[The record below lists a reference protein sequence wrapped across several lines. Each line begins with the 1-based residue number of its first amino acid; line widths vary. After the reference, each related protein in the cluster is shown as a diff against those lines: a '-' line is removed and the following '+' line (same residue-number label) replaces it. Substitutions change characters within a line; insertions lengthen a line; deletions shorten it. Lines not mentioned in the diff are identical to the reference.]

1 MSAETNPPRAGGTRP
16 HWLQAT
22 AKYERPS
29 LYRSIWQMLNTLVPY
44 FTLWAV
50 MIVMVKREVPY
61 WMTLLVSLVA
71 AGLLVRIFILFH
83 DCCHGSLFASRRA
96 NTLVGF
102 ATGILT
108 FTPFNEWRRVH
119 LQHHST
125 VGDLA
130 RRGTGDIWTLT
141 VEEYL
146 ASPRLTRFAYRIVR
160 NPVLMF
166 GFGPAIMFLVGERFT
181 GAGAKADDRR
191 SVILTDLAIIGIILA
206 ASATM
211 GLGTYVLIQA
221 PIILVGGAAG
231 IWLFY
236 VQHQFER
243 TYWAPHG
250 EWDPVKASLQG
261 SSYYRLP
268 KVLQWFT
275 GNIGLHHI
283 HHIRPRIANHTLQR
297 AYDEV
302 PELREVAPLTLWTSL
317 RSLWLN
323 LWDER
328 QQKMVSFR
336 AIRKRLRRT
345 ALSA

>member
-1 MSAETNPPRAGGTRP
+1 MV
-16 HWLQAT
+16 
-22 AKYERPS
+22 
-29 LYRSIWQMLNTLVPY
+29 NTLVPY
-44 FTLWAV
+44 FALWAV
-50 MIVMVKREVPY
+50 MIVMIKREVPY

-130 RRGTGDIWTLT
+130 RRGTGDIWTMT

-146 ASPRLTRFAYRIVR
+146 ASPRFTRLAYRIVR

-181 GAGAKADDRR
+181 GAGAKEDERR
-191 SVILTDLAIIGIILA
+191 SVILTDLAIVG
-206 ASATM
+206 
-211 GLGTYVLIQA
+211 
-221 PIILVGGAAG
+221 IILVGGAAG

-250 EWDPVKASLQG
+250 EWDAVKASLQG
-261 SSYYRLP
+261 SSYYKLP

-336 AIRKRLRRT
+336 AIRKLARRT
-345 ALSA
+345 GLPA

>member
-1 MSAETNPPRAGGTRP
+1 MPAQTTQAKAAEAKPDWFR
-16 HWLQAT
+16 AT

-29 LYRSIWQMLNTLVPY
+29 LSKAIWQMVNTLVPY
-44 FTLWAV
+44 FGLWAA
-50 MIVMVKREVPY
+50 MIVMVKRGAPY
-61 WMTLLVSLVA
+61 WMTLLVAVVA
-71 AGLLVRIFILFH
+71 AGLLVRVFILFH

-96 NTLVGF
+96 NTIVGF
-102 ATGILT
+102 LTGILT
-108 FTPFNEWRRVH
+108 FTPYNEWRRIH

-125 VGDLA
+125 VGDLDN
-130 RRGTGDIWTLT
+130 RGMGDIWTLT

-146 ASPRLTRFAYRIVR
+146 ASPRLKRLAYRIVR
-160 NPVLMF
+160 NPILMF
-166 GFGPAIMFLVGERFT
+166 GFGPAIMFLVVERFT
-181 GAGAKADDRR
+181 MSGAKRDDRR
-191 SVILTDLAIIGIILA
+191 SVIIADLAMIAIIVA

-211 GLGTYVLIQA
+211 GLWTYFLIQT
-221 PIILVGGAAG
+221 PIILIGGAAG

-250 EWDPVKASLQG
+250 EWDPMKASLQG
-261 SSYYRLP
+261 SSYYKLP

-283 HHIRPRIANHTLQR
+283 HHVRPRIANHTLQK
-297 AYDEV
+297 AYDET
-302 PELREVAPLTLWTSL
+302 PELREVEPITLWKSL

-336 AIRKRLRRT
+336 AIRKLPRR
-345 ALSA
+345 AMAAA

>member
-1 MSAETNPPRAGGTRP
+1 
-16 HWLQAT
+16 
-22 AKYERPS
+22 
-29 LYRSIWQMLNTLVPY
+29 
-44 FTLWAV
+44 
-50 MIVMVKREVPY
+50 
-61 WMTLLVSLVA
+61 MTV
-71 AGLLVRIFILFH
+71 
-83 DCCHGSLFASRRA
+83 D
-96 NTLVGF
+96 
-102 ATGILT
+102 
-108 FTPFNEWRRVH
+108 
-119 LQHHST
+119 
-125 VGDLA
+125 
-130 RRGTGDIWTLT
+130 
-141 VEEYL
+141 EYL
-146 ASPRLTRFAYRIVR
+146 ASPRLTRLAYRIVR

-166 GFGPAIMFLVGERFT
+166 GFGPAIMFLVVERFT
-181 GAGAKADDRR
+181 MQGAKKDDRR
-191 SVILTDLAIIGIILA
+191 SVILTDLAMLAIILV
-206 ASATM
+206 ASATI

-221 PIILVGGAAG
+221 PIIVIGGAAG

-243 TYWAPHG
+243 TYWAPHDD
-250 EWDPVKASLQG
+250 WDPVKASLLG

-302 PELREVAPLTLWTSL
+302 PELREVETITFRKSL

-336 AIRKRLRRT
+336 AIRKFPRR
-345 ALSA
+345 AMQHA